1 MDPAG
6 NQTRDLVITTVAEC
20 CKVQLGLILKRI
32 PVDSFLPPKA
42 LHQVVAIYTEFSH

>member
-6 NQTRDLVITTVAEC
+6 NQTRDIVITTVTEC
-20 CKVQLGLILKRI
+20 CKLQLGLILKWI